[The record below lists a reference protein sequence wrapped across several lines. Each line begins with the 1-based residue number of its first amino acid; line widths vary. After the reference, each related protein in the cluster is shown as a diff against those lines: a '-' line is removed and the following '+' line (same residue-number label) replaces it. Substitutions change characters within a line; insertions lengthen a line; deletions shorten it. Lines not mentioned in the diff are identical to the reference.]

1 MANYVFEVRCG
12 QGLLIGVQNGDTS
25 PLDAWQVVTNL
36 ARFLRTDPAEKLREP
51 INETVVSIG
60 VLEAV
65 RPKQRNNSEHLL
77 EAV

>member
-12 QGLLIGVQNGDTS
+12 QGLLIGIQNGETS

-36 ARFLRTDPAEKLREP
+36 ARFLRPDPAETRRGP
-51 INETVVSIG
+51 ANETVVSIG

-65 RPKQRNNSEHLL
+65 RPKPRHRRADELA
-77 EAV
+77 AV